1 MICDAHNCR
10 LNIEDSNTAYSCAC
24 NSSGIKGDMIYIST
38 GGFRGRT
45 AAAVSAELLSAGI
58 KSIELSGGAYS
69 ETLLV
74 DLQALAQDI
83 HFQVHNYFPPPADP
97 FVLNL
102 GSLDTLTGERS
113 IAHVEQA
120 LQWCA
125 ALGAD
130 RYSFHAGFLLDP
142 KVDELGK
149 RIPCRSLFD
158 RDECT
163 EVFVSR
169 VSRLAEVAEQNGV
182 VLMIENNVLSARN
195 SHEFPVNPLLMCD
208 PQECQKIMGLLPG
221 SVKLLVDVAHLK
233 VSANSLNFDS
243 SQMFDLCHE
252 NIAGYHLSDNNGLED
267 SNEHFSQDAW
277 FWPHLK
283 SDVNYYS
290 VEVYGCTP
298 DQLLQQANL
307 VRSKLQSSSQAL

>member
-1 MICDAHNCR
+1 
-10 LNIEDSNTAYSCAC
+10 
-24 NSSGIKGDMIYIST
+24 MIYIST
-38 GGFRGRT
+38 GGFRGR
-45 AAAVSAELLSAGI
+45 AADLVSAELSSAGV
-58 KSIELSGGAYS
+58 KCIELSGGAYS
-69 ETLLV
+69 ETLLS

-83 HFQVHNYFPPPADP
+83 HFQIHNYFPPPADP

-102 GSLDTLTGERS
+102 GSLDAEIGERS
-113 IAHVEQA
+113 IGHVEQA
-120 LQWCA
+120 LQWCV

-149 RIPCRSLFD
+149 RIPSRSLFD
-158 RDECT
+158 RDECI

-169 VSRLAEVAEQNGV
+169 VSRLAEIAERVGV
-182 VLMIENNVLSARN
+182 VLMIENNVLSAKN
-195 SHEFPVNPLLMCD
+195 ASEFSANPLLMCD

-221 SVKLLVDVAHLK
+221 SVKQLIDVAHLR
-233 VSANSLNFDS
+233 VSSNSLNFNA

-252 NIAGYHLSDNNGLED
+252 RIAAYHLSDNDGLED
-267 SNEHFSQDAW
+267 SNRHFGKDAW

-283 SDVNYYS
+283 TDVGYYS

-298 DQLLQQANL
+298 AQLLQQANL
-307 VRSKLQSSSQAL
+307 VRSKLQSFGQAI

>member
-1 MICDAHNCR
+1 
-10 LNIEDSNTAYSCAC
+10 
-24 NSSGIKGDMIYIST
+24 MIYIST

-45 AAAVSAELLSAGI
+45 ADVVSAELLSAGV

-69 ETLLV
+69 ETLLS

-102 GSLDTLTGERS
+102 GSLDPLVGERS

-120 LQWCA
+120 LQWCV

-130 RYSFHAGFLLDP
+130 CYSFHAGFLLDP

-149 RIPCRSLFD
+149 RIPSRSLFD
-158 RDECT
+158 RDECI
-163 EVFVSR
+163 EVFVDR
-169 VSRLAEVAEQNGV
+169 VARLAEIAEKAGIA
-182 VLMIENNVLSARN
+182 LMIENNVLSAKN
-195 SHEFPVNPLLMCD
+195 ASEFSANPLLMCD
-208 PQECQKIMGLLPG
+208 PGECQKIMDMLPS
-221 SVKLLVDVAHLK
+221 SVGQLIDVAHLK
-233 VSANSLNFDS
+233 VSANSLNFNPVK
-243 SQMFDLCHE
+243 MFSVCDE
-252 NIAGYHLSDNNGLED
+252 RIVAYHLSDNNGLED
-267 SNEHFSQDAW
+267 SNKQFGEDAW

-283 SDVNYYS
+283 PGVDYYS
-290 VEVYGCTP
+290 VEVYGCTA

-307 VRSKLQSSSQAL
+307 VRSKLGK